1 MAIYEFERNPDEK
14 IIADISEFKGRYLID
29 IRTFYQADGE
39 WRPTK
44 KGINIPVEKLPELE
58 NAVAKIK
65 EASENLPPIVEEP
78 AE

>member
-14 IIADISEFKGRYLID
+14 IMADISEFKGRYLVD

-44 KGINIPVEKLPELE
+44 KGINVPIEKLPELE
-58 NAVAKIK
+58 NAIAKLK
-65 EASENLPPIVEEP
+65 ETAASLPLIEEP

>member
-14 IIADISEFKGRYLID
+14 IMADISEFKGRYLVD

-44 KGINIPVEKLPELE
+44 KGINVPIEKLPDLE
-58 NAVAKIK
+58 KAIAKLK
-65 EASENLPPIVEEP
+65 ETAASLPPIEEP